1 MYSIILSQL
10 EWKWNMKTDYF
21 FAKAT
26 MSHTH
31 CCHQYL
37 DSNDFK
43 IKKLN
48 SDKILSVRNQFSPM
62 MICLEILQLP
72 KSMDSMSQF
81 WSELIILCWADQFG
95 E

>member
-43 IKKLN
+43 WIKLTTFMEH
-48 SDKILSVRNQFSPM
+48 L
-62 MICLEILQLP
+62 
-72 KSMDSMSQF
+72 
-81 WSELIILCWADQFG
+81 LIAKYYAM
-95 E
+95 